1 MVTNRARNEIICIA
15 PKTFQ
20 NLLRRLALLM
30 FHVKIFRDPF
40 RGKFPHVLI
49 FMNDGPN
56 LLT

>member
-1 MVTNRARNEIICIA
+1 MVTNHARNEIIWIA
-15 PKTFQ
+15 PKKIQ

-30 FHVKIFRDPF
+30 FRVKIFRDPF
-40 RGKFPHVLI
+40 RGKFPHVQI